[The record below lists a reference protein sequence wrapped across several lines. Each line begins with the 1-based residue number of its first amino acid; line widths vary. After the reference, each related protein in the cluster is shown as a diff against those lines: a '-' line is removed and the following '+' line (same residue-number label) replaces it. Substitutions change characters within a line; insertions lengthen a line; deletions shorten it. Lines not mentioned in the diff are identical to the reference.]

1 MDSERD
7 LWQQYREFQQE
18 LDALKRDIERINE
31 VRRELAKIGAISDE
45 DIEF

>member
-1 MDSERD
+1 MDSEREF
-7 LWQQYREFQQE
+7 WRQYREFQQE

-45 DIEF
+45 DIAF

>member
-1 MDSERD
+1 MDSEREF
-7 LWQQYREFQQE
+7 WRQYREFQQALE
-18 LDALKRDIERINE
+18 ALKRDMERINE